1 MGPVFGTHPIGGEG
15 GWQGLVHIFIYL
27 YIYSHISTH
36 LVFQCTSLLHQT
48 MPGAILG
55 MAADCWLRCHC
66 GAQRVLPAETHLGL
80 PHEIHR
86 GFPMVSCIVCPL
98 KPIQSDGVDEL
109 MMKLS

>member
-15 GWQGLVHIFIYL
+15 GWQGLVHIF
-27 YIYSHISTH
+27 ISTH

-55 MAADCWLRCHC
+55 MAADCWLRWHR